1 MELAGVCEEDMPGLH
16 IYTKAAQLGRKQI
29 FGDHDAVLSLVAF
42 RHHAFCPL
50 EIVKVCTIRG
60 LKLLIIVDKS
70 SHSFYLYCCTVWLQK
85 MTLCYVHCGPHM
97 FAILLFTGYI

>member
-1 MELAGVCEEDMPGLH
+1 MELAGVCEEDVPGLH

-29 FGDHDAVLSLVAF
+29 FGDHGTVLSLVAF

-60 LKLLIIVDKS
+60 
-70 SHSFYLYCCTVWLQK
+70 
-85 MTLCYVHCGPHM
+85 
-97 FAILLFTGYI
+97 